1 MKKKKN
7 QDMSFSPSHE
17 RGVGLVVVI
26 LVLAFMLA
34 VGLSLVTVTGTGPQ
48 IASNVRNKQA
58 ALNAA
63 EAGFDA
69 GWMTIEDAF
78 TTGAW
83 LSFDAHYL
91 AEPYGIDKPDDLT
104 NYFRRLTD
112 QELLNLIDSNGDGVP
127 DVNNVIFFMEPY
139 VLKPDGSLDP
149 RYTYT
154 VFLIDDEA
162 GGIDPTNH
170 NDTLMIC
177 IGTAGVGKNL
187 STTRLEIEMA
197 VQLPGG

>member
-1 MKKKKN
+1 MKKSSHYLKR
-7 QDMSFSPSHE
+7 FHRHE
-17 RGVGLVVVI
+17 RGVGLVIII
-26 LVLAFMLA
+26 LVLTFMLS
-34 VGLSLVTVTGTGPQ
+34 VGISLVTVTGTGPQ
-48 IASNVRNKQA
+48 IANNVRSHQA
-58 ALNAA
+58 AFNAA

-69 GWMTIEDAF
+69 AWMTIEDSY

-83 LSFDAHYL
+83 ISFEGHYL
-91 AEPYGIDKPDDLT
+91 TEPYGIDNPADLT

-112 QELLNLIDSNGDGVP
+112 QDILGLIDANGDGLP
-127 DVNNVIFFMEPY
+127 ELNNVLFCKEPY

-162 GGIDPTNH
+162 GGTDPTNH

-177 IGTAGVGKNL
+177 IGTAGVGKNV
-187 STTRLEIEMA
+187 STTRLEIGMA